1 MAPPTPSTFFHPEF
15 AGLFPELYDW
25 AIFVD
30 YNMDGKNDIFTYS
43 PGYASMMVYQ
53 NISDE
58 TLKFKRVVYPY
69 LTSYQGGGYVN
80 IYVTY
85 ADYPGI
91 SMWTMTATLIFLLS
105 GDWVLCGNASK
116 YVHGKIRYS

>member
-1 MAPPTPSTFFHPEF
+1 
-15 AGLFPELYDW
+15 
-25 AIFVD
+25 
-30 YNMDGKNDIFTYS
+30 MDGKNDIFTYS

-91 SMWTMTATLIFLLS
+91 SDVDND
-105 GDWVLCGNASK
+105 GDLDILTFWGLGSFVEMHQK
-116 YVHGKIRYS
+116 HVDGKIRCS